1 MGKSLLLNSY
11 SRLLST
17 STFQWRLGV
26 RHVVLQNDKHLSIF
40 LNLSI
45 PWGQTQ
51 HLATTWNVHSVFLVK
66 YKCGLTLPSSDNSFQ
81 LFCLSLEF
89 PGCSP
94 FQILSY
100 SAFELRRVWL
110 DTASC
115 WGAVCFVIKYTCL
128 SEWRHCLLYSFPQ
141 ILPFLQNQ
149 VTSVKKEMSFHQ
161 ASRRPCL
168 RKE

>member
-26 RHVVLQNDKHLSIF
+26 RYVVLQKDKKDVSIF

-89 PGCSP
+89 PG
-94 FQILSY
+94 Y
-100 SAFELRRVWL
+100 SFFPNTKLFCFWAQTSLTRYCFLLRHSVFCNKIYLFVWMK
-110 DTASC
+110 T
-115 WGAVCFVIKYTCL
+115 
-128 SEWRHCLLYSFPQ
+128 LLYSFPQ

-149 VTSVKKEMSFHQ
+149 VTSVEKEMPFHQ
-161 ASRRPCL
+161 ASRRPYL